1 MEGYLLAVPEGKRTE
16 SKLAVQT
23 KAIEMANYTITI
35 CSNENNFPKRY
46 RWCLTNKIVDTAIEI
61 MNDINTANSI
71 YVSTKNDY
79 ELRREFQTKALAYTA
94 RLLGLMELAYVR
106 FNIEDKRIRYWT
118 QLVVDTRELI
128 KKWKKSDS
136 NRYKKYK

>member
-23 KAIEMANYTITI
+23 KAVEMANYTITI